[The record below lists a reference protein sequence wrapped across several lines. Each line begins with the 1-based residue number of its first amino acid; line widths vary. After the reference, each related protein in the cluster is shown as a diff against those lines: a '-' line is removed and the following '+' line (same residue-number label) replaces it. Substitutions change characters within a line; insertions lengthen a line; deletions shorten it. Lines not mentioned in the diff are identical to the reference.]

1 MTIIIIIIVLYY
13 VFILITCNNKLNFKI
28 IFDDFLY
35 IIIKLFSN
43 D

>member
-28 IFDDFLY
+28 IFDDFLN
-35 IIIKLFSN
+35 SN
-43 D
+43 ILIYYY